1 MNTLSL
7 PEPAQQLQQQSQ
19 LLHDIIIADIQRNGP
34 MTFARYMDLALYH
47 IPYGYYRSQLIK
59 FGEQGDFI
67 TAPEISPLFSYC
79 VAHYCQDMLTKL
91 DQGCILELGAG
102 TGRMACDILIHLQ
115 KLDALPHQYY
125 ILEPCAS
132 LQQRQQQLLAQEIPQ
147 LAHVVKWLNTLPT
160 EPFNGIV
167 LANEVIDAM
176 PVHII
181 ETDDDNRIQ
190 ECFVA
195 LQKGKLCWQLGK
207 PSSDALYHSWEHI
220 CSKLDQPLPTHY
232 RSEINIQLKPWL
244 RSLADVL
251 QQGSML
257 FIDYGFLADTY
268 YHPQRSSG
276 TVMCHFQHHAHSDP
290 LIYPGIQDITA
301 HVDFSAVAEA
311 GLAAGCEVAEFC
323 NQATFLNQHGIANLV
338 EPRADPQTQLQLAN
352 ALKKLM
358 MPHEMGELF
367 KVMALSKIAI

>member
-7 PEPAQQLQQQSQ
+7 PEPTQQLKQQSQ
-19 LLHDIIIADIQRNGP
+19 LLSDIIIKDIQHNGP
-34 MTFARYMDLALYH
+34 MTFAKYMDLALYH

-67 TAPEISPLFSYC
+67 TAPDISPLFSYC
-79 VAHYCQDMLTKL
+79 IANYCQDILTQL
-91 DQGCILELGAG
+91 EQGCIFELGAG
-102 TGRMACDILIHLQ
+102 TGRMACDILIHLK
-115 KLDALPHQYY
+115 KLESLPHQYY

-132 LQQRQQQLLAQEIPQ
+132 LQQRQQQLIKQEIPQ
-147 LAHVVKWLNTLPT
+147 LAHLVEWLNKLPSKQ
-160 EPFNGIV
+160 FDGLI

-181 ETDDDNRIQ
+181 EAEANNTLK
-190 ECFVA
+190 ECFVGYENNELYWHLDQPSTPQLA
-195 LQKGKLCWQLGK
+195 MCWN
-207 PSSDALYHSWEHI
+207 HI
-220 CSKLDQPLPTHY
+220 CHNLEQPLPTPY
-232 RSEINIQLKPWL
+232 RTEINLYLKPWL
-244 RSLADVL
+244 QSLAEVL
-251 QQGSML
+251 QQGTML
-257 FIDYGFLADTY
+257 FIDYGFLADSY

-276 TVMCHFQHHAHSDP
+276 TVMCHFQHHAHSNP

-338 EPRADPQTQLQLAN
+338 EPQADPQTQLQLAS

-367 KVMALSKIAI
+367 KVMALVKK